1 MARMEVFMGIA
12 SFVIGLLCLVL
23 SPFLSVFLIL
33 PSLLALLLGII
44 DTVIKSK
51 KKESRGLSV
60 AGIVLSSI
68 AIVLCI
74 VFVIGIYTLSGV
86 IWQGLETVVAETKG
100 ETINAQEGESVEL
113 DNVKITLKGVNKDFK
128 DYNDYADIPDGYT
141 VLKADFEFENTEK
154 YTNSVSSSHFKC
166 FVDQFSCDKFNG
178 VDDSYFYESIEPG
191 RKASGSVYFE
201 IPEDA
206 KEIEIEYEPYS
217 WSGKVV
223 FELE

>member
-1 MARMEVFMGIA
+1 MGIA

-128 DYNDYADIPDGYT
+128 DYNDYADIPDG
-141 VLKADFEFENTEK
+141 
-154 YTNSVSSSHFKC
+154 
-166 FVDQFSCDKFNG
+166 
-178 VDDSYFYESIEPG
+178 
-191 RKASGSVYFE
+191 
-201 IPEDA
+201 
-206 KEIEIEYEPYS
+206 
-217 WSGKVV
+217 
-223 FELE
+223 